1 MYRTYFHLYLCLIS
15 FIILSSCNDKSQVY
29 RRMTLID
36 SLTYRNMVDSAYYEL
51 SKIQN
56 IRMSD
61 EENAYYGILLT
72 RVKYM
77 QRNPLV
83 SDSLVNQSIVYYK
96 GTGELDKLADA
107 YLIKGKILYY
117 KGSIKQSISCLK
129 ECEKII
135 GNINNLSLQSELY
148 RFLALVN
155 SKYGEHEF
163 AMKYAK
169 KVLDIAEKYDNKA
182 WKVSIYSRMA
192 IIYAKTKDYDSA
204 CFYINKCIPL
214 LNIMSPKGRVIVMDN
229 IGYLYQDRNPQLA
242 LKYLNMALA
251 SYPTV
256 DTYDNLAHIYAKK
269 GLKAKA
275 DSLWQTALKT
285 KDVEKRYMVVE
296 AMLKQKKEYGDLKE
310 TLELSQRLLVLKDSV
325 NRLKQENNVKELQQ
339 EFEAQ
344 SKFIAQA
351 EKIKRLKWISAFCLA
366 TVFCII
372 LVVWLYVRNKKLKL
386 KAEQLEHAIKIRQ
399 YQDAIKILED
409 KNTDVRSTISVIEKE
424 NKNNLHTIEQLKYR
438 LEKLKKQNDEEV
450 KKAKLLYE
458 TALQEASIRKWKK
471 SDQIAFLDYYAKIDA
486 EYLLLL
492 DNYKGLS
499 PREKVYLVLQHE
511 GKDEELLK
519 KMMGLSA
526 ISLRVMKSRINNKK
540 YVSDRV

>member
-1 MYRTYFHLYLCLIS
+1 
-15 FIILSSCNDKSQVY
+15 
-29 RRMTLID
+29 
-36 SLTYRNMVDSAYYEL
+36 
-51 SKIQN
+51 
-56 IRMSD
+56 MSD

-96 GTGELDKLADA
+96 GTGELDKLVDA

-169 KVLDIAEKYDNKA
+169 KALDIAEKYDNKA

-275 DSLWQTALKT
+275 DSLWQTA
-285 KDVEKRYMVVE
+285 
-296 AMLKQKKEYGDLKE
+296 
-310 TLELSQRLLVLKDSV
+310 
-325 NRLKQENNVKELQQ
+325 
-339 EFEAQ
+339 
-344 SKFIAQA
+344 
-351 EKIKRLKWISAFCLA
+351 
-366 TVFCII
+366 
-372 LVVWLYVRNKKLKL
+372 
-386 KAEQLEHAIKIRQ
+386 
-399 YQDAIKILED
+399 
-409 KNTDVRSTISVIEKE
+409 
-424 NKNNLHTIEQLKYR
+424 
-438 LEKLKKQNDEEV
+438 
-450 KKAKLLYE
+450 
-458 TALQEASIRKWKK
+458 
-471 SDQIAFLDYYAKIDA
+471 
-486 EYLLLL
+486 
-492 DNYKGLS
+492 
-499 PREKVYLVLQHE
+499 
-511 GKDEELLK
+511 
-519 KMMGLSA
+519 
-526 ISLRVMKSRINNKK
+526 
-540 YVSDRV
+540 

>member
-1 MYRTYFHLYLCLIS
+1 M
-15 FIILSSCNDKSQVY
+15 
-29 RRMTLID
+29 
-36 SLTYRNMVDSAYYEL
+36 
-51 SKIQN
+51 
-56 IRMSD
+56 
-61 EENAYYGILLT
+61 
-72 RVKYM
+72 
-77 QRNPLV
+77 
-83 SDSLVNQSIVYYK
+83 
-96 GTGELDKLADA
+96 
-107 YLIKGKILYY
+107 
-117 KGSIKQSISCLK
+117 
-129 ECEKII
+129 
-135 GNINNLSLQSELY
+135 
-148 RFLALVN
+148 
-155 SKYGEHEF
+155 
-163 AMKYAK
+163 
-169 KVLDIAEKYDNKA
+169 
-182 WKVSIYSRMA
+182 
-192 IIYAKTKDYDSA
+192 
-204 CFYINKCIPL
+204 
-214 LNIMSPKGRVIVMDN
+214 
-229 IGYLYQDRNPQLA
+229 
-242 LKYLNMALA
+242 KYLNMALA

-386 KAEQLEHAIKIRQ
+386 KVEQLEHAIKIRQ

-409 KNTDVRSTISVIEKE
+409 KNTAVRSKISVIEKE

-458 TALQEASIRKWKK
+458 TALQEASIREWKK